1 VVRGWGTIARK
12 AAGPVGYW
20 LVLGLIT
27 FLGMNAVIKIEAART
42 RLFLVVVVI
51 GVAFGAASLVEHLL
65 RDYVPTDMQP
75 NGEPTGVW
83 PRWYRRSPH
92 AMTLRQQIRI
102 RFAILK
108 KALQLRR
115 PLTETEMHQVVAAPE
130 PQPTPKNPRNDVMD
144 RDDVAFPDPNEIAS
158 HAIAF
163 ARMMFAHA
171 EFERGIRSLVD
182 ALNPEELGFG
192 ERTENQWRASDS
204 GTANIIVLIMRHR
217 GSALPQIEQI
227 RNLLDEAVHLCRERN
242 FLAHGTW
249 WCFNRRTLTVEVR
262 GGVRWERPELPAES
276 REYTVSD
283 IEKLADKFK
292 DIEAELYKI
301 RRSFEPKMTEAEM
314 RSI

>member
-1 VVRGWGTIARK
+1 MVRGWGTIVRK

-163 ARMMFAHA
+163 ARMMFAHT
-171 EFERGIRSLVD
+171 EFERGIRSLEQTD
-182 ALNPEELGFG
+182 PKLREDFLALKAAWLKLARLRETDLSDRIRERAYEIWIASGYRSG
-192 ERTENQWRASDS
+192 EAEQHWLAAERE
-204 GTANIIVLIMRHR
+204 IL
-217 GSALPQIEQI
+217 SALE
-227 RNLLDEAVHLCRERN
+227 REILSALQSTKSSVD
-242 FLAHGTW
+242 F
-249 WCFNRRTLTVEVR
+249 
-262 GGVRWERPELPAES
+262 RPATK
-276 REYTVSD
+276 R
-283 IEKLADKFK
+283 
-292 DIEAELYKI
+292 EAE
-301 RRSFEPKMTEAEM
+301 ED
-314 RSI
+314 